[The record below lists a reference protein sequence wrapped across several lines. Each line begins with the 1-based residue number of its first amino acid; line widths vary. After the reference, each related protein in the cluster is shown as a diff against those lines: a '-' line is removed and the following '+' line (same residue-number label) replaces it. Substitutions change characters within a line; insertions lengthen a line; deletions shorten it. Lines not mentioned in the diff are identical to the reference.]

1 MHSAASTV
9 EINEAHV
16 YPRMRSTCWIQD
28 RADPRARQ
36 YAMMIAEEDPP
47 PGASPEDALAE
58 VREVLESIGDVC
70 PECLPED

>member
-1 MHSAASTV
+1 
-9 EINEAHV
+9 
-16 YPRMRSTCWIQD
+16 
-28 RADPRARQ
+28 
-36 YAMMIAEEDPP
+36 MMIAEEDPP